1 MLIDTN
7 GNIMRAWVRGNGS
20 LVKDKASDNPYNI
33 DFAIAI
39 SYTDEQKKAFRD
51 IWDLKQ
57 YLKATDYKAIKYA
70 EGAIS
75 EAEFAPIR
83 EARAN
88 AREKIN
94 ELTFPEPTLT
104 RAEIDEAERLA
115 MEKIKEARNANNQ
128 LAVCSN
134 GSEPG
139 SPCLTE

>member
-7 GNIMRAWVRGNGS
+7 GNIRRAWVRGNGPI
-20 LVKDKASDNPYNI
+20 VKDKASDNPYNI

-75 EAEFAPIR
+75 EAEFAPIK

-88 AREKIN
+88 ARERIN

>member
-7 GNIMRAWVRGNGS
+7 GNIMQAWVRGNGP

-39 SYTDEQKKAFRD
+39 RYTDEQKKTFRH

-75 EAEFAPIR
+75 EVEFAPIKVER
-83 EARAN
+83 KK
-88 AREKIN
+88 AREVIR
-94 ELTFPEPTLT
+94 ELEFEEPTLSKEQI
-104 RAEIDEAERLA
+104 AEAERKA
-115 MEKIKEARNANNQ
+115 MQKKGDR
-128 LAVCSN
+128 
-134 GSEPG
+134 
-139 SPCLTE
+139 

>member
-1 MLIDTN
+1 MLIDVN
-7 GNIMRAWVRGNGS
+7 GNKRRAWVRGNGP

-75 EAEFAPIR
+75 EEEYAPIKVER
-83 EARAN
+83 ARA
-88 AREKIN
+88 RETIRQL
-94 ELTFPEPTLT
+94 EFDEPTLT
-104 RAEIDEAERLA
+104 KEQIVEAERKA
-115 MEKIKEARNANNQ
+115 MQKKGGTIKD
-128 LAVCSN
+128 
-134 GSEPG
+134 G
-139 SPCLTE
+139 